1 VIRMHEYQLIEF
13 SSSKKEIQLVSNQ
26 SNLQQVL
33 LEFYKEKFE
42 KMFDED
48 GCSKGYISVFVNS
61 KQITSVKEIALNPN
75 DEICIVTSISG
86 G

>member
-1 VIRMHEYQLIEF
+1 MHEYQLIEF

-33 LEFYKEKFE
+33 LELYKEKFE